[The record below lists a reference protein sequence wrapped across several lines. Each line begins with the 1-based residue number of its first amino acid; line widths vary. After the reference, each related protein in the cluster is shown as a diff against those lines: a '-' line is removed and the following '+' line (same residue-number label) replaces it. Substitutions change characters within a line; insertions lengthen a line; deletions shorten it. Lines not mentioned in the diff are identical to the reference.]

1 MGGAAVELRPQKG
14 HKHFA
19 WVGSLPWVGS
29 PTGQRVGDSSPLVH
43 LPLRSPA
50 VGSHFGPYVGLD
62 SLGCLHMVLPLMGG
76 RGGKG
81 ERNPVLI
88 TRVG

>member
-1 MGGAAVELRPQKG
+1 MGGAAVEVRLQKG

-19 WVGSLPWVGS
+19 WVGS

-62 SLGCLHMVLPLMGG
+62 SLGCLHMVLPLMEGG
-76 RGGKG
+76 RGK
-81 ERNPVLI
+81 E
-88 TRVG
+88 TQC